1 MKKLNVLVVDDE
13 AGIRS
18 GINRIL
24 RNFTVGY
31 PFMEEDFG
39 FELIDAE
46 TGEFLWAH
54 KQDTLADVH
63 GNTPIYENGF
73 LYCTAGAGNMTEK
86 SIKIVR
92 AQ

>member
-31 PFMEEDFG
+31 PFHGRG
-39 FELIDAE
+39 FWI
-46 TGEFLWAH
+46 
-54 KQDTLADVH
+54 
-63 GNTPIYENGF
+63 
-73 LYCTAGAGNMTEK
+73 
-86 SIKIVR
+86 
-92 AQ
+92 